1 MTLNPKKRIA
11 AFAGLVLLIIA
22 AGYWFYP
29 KETTDEYLAAPEY
42 IFDKSHHITLDDVI
56 TSRKPIPRDAR
67 DAPGRDRAAAADG
80 SGSETEP
87 REEFDIRELFSEALI
102 NSHTTLRYFK
112 HLETLFKDSANLG
125 DHLERARQ
133 YLFSEFSAS
142 EARQLFEAY
151 EKYIECE
158 IALSNEFM
166 DFGLVRTPQDA
177 IAMLQRIQ
185 DVRREM
191 LGEELA
197 DQLYGAEVKAREY
210 AFRRAAIVG
219 DDLYGTEK
227 EALLNTLNTDM
238 WGDEA
243 DAVASHPNEY
253 TRYRETLQIY
263 EKDLSEM
270 PSEDARQEKIQEF
283 RRQFFEPE
291 AVERLEAVDRQIERE
306 KQRETLYREK
316 EARLRQDT
324 ALTEEEKQ
332 AQILDLQDDMFGQD
346 AEAFRR
352 SETMRIERE
361 KMMEKY
367 QGKGIQSR

>member
-1 MTLNPKKRIA
+1 MILTPRKKIA
-11 AFAGLVLLIIA
+11 LAGIVLLILLS
-22 AGYWFYP
+22 GYWLYP
-29 KETTDEYLAAPEY
+29 KETTNEYAADPEY
-42 IFDKSHHITLDDVI
+42 IFDQSHNITLEDVVQ
-56 TSRKPIPRDAR
+56 SRKPISRD
-67 DAPGRDRAAAADG
+67 PGFSAGHDRPAAADG
-80 SGSETEP
+80 PETETEP

-112 HLETLFKDSANLG
+112 HLETMFKDSANLG
-125 DHLERARQ
+125 DHLERVRQ
-133 YLFSEFSAS
+133 HLFSEFAAS

-185 DVRREM
+185 GIRREM

-197 DQLYGAEVKAREY
+197 DQLYGAEVKSREY

-219 DDLYGTEK
+219 DDLYGAEK

-243 DAVASHPNEY
+243 EAVASHPNEY
-253 TRYRETLQIY
+253 TRYRETLLIY
-263 EKDLSEM
+263 EKDISEM
-270 PSEDARQEKIQEF
+270 PSEDARQEKMQEF

-291 AVERLEAVDRQIERE
+291 AVERLEAVDRQIARE
-306 KQRETLYREK
+306 KQRETLFREK
-316 EARLRQDT
+316 EAQLRQNPE
-324 ALTEEEKQ
+324 LTEEEKQ
-332 AQILDLQDDMFGQD
+332 AQIQELQDDMFGQD

-367 QGKGIQSR
+367 QGKGAQSR

>member
-1 MTLNPKKRIA
+1 MTLNPGKRIA
-11 AFAGLVLLIIA
+11 AFVCLVLLITA
-22 AGYWFYP
+22 AGYWLYP
-29 KETTDEYLAAPEY
+29 QETSDEYLAAPEY
-42 IFDKSHHITLDDVI
+42 IFDKSHNISLDDVI
-56 TSRKPIPRDAR
+56 TSRKPVSRDAR
-67 DAPGRDRAAAADG
+67 DASGRDRPAAADG
-80 SGSETEP
+80 PETETEP

-112 HLETLFKDSANLG
+112 HLETMFKDSANLG
-125 DHLERARQ
+125 DHLERVRQ
-133 YLFSEFSAS
+133 HLFSEFAAS
-142 EARQLFEAY
+142 EARQLFETY

-166 DFGLVRTPQDA
+166 DFGLVRTPRDA

-185 DVRREM
+185 DIRREM
-191 LGEELA
+191 LGRELA

-243 DAVASHPNEY
+243 EAVASYPNEY
-253 TRYRETLQIY
+253 TRYRETLLIY
-263 EKDLSEM
+263 EKDLSKM

-291 AVERLEAVDRQIERE
+291 AVERLEAVDRQIARE
-306 KQRETLYREK
+306 KQRESLYREQ
-316 EARLRQDT
+316 EARLRQNPE
-324 ALTEEEKQ
+324 LTEKETQ
-332 AQILDLQDDMFGQD
+332 AQIRELQDDMFGQD

-361 KMMEKY
+361 KMVEKY